1 MGPGWLLPVLGLAL
15 VLAEGSQAQEQLPR
29 ASHNLNWRKFS
40 GFWYIL
46 AVASEARGLL
56 PGRDKRKLGA
66 SVVRVQKPGQLKV
79 VLAFN
84 RSGCQAHSLILRR
97 DGKKAVFRNAPRG
110 VEGFRVLS
118 TDYSAGVVDLRLGR
132 AGRATKTLLLFSR
145 RDTSSFL
152 SLKKFA
158 DVCRVLELSDA
169 LTILPKDGKRGPRRA
184 GCRDSTVPGPTPI
197 PWGAERQG

>member
-46 AVASEARGLL
+46 AVASEARGFL

-84 RSGCQAHSLILRR
+84 RSVDKGRAGVLAPSL
-97 DGKKAVFRNAPRG
+97 G

>member
-29 ASHNLNWRKFS
+29 ASHNLNWSKFS

-84 RSGCQAHSLILRR
+84 RSVDKDRVGVLAPSL
-97 DGKKAVFRNAPRG
+97 G

>member
-1 MGPGWLLPVLGLAL
+1 MGPGWLPPVLGLAL

-29 ASHNLNWRKFS
+29 ASHNLNWSKFS

-84 RSGCQAHSLILRR
+84 RSQGCQAHSLILRR

-158 DVCRVLELSDA
+158 DMCRVLELSDA
-169 LTILPKDGKRGPRRA
+169 LTILPKDASCAHTILP
-184 GCRDSTVPGPTPI
+184 
-197 PWGAERQG
+197 

>member
-29 ASHNLNWRKFS
+29 ASHNLNWSKFS

-84 RSGCQAHSLILRR
+84 RSVDKGRAGVLAPSL
-97 DGKKAVFRNAPRG
+97 G

>member
-84 RSGCQAHSLILRR
+84 RSVDKGREGVLAPSL
-97 DGKKAVFRNAPRG
+97 G

>member
-1 MGPGWLLPVLGLAL
+1 MTPLP
-15 VLAEGSQAQEQLPR
+15 P
-29 ASHNLNWRKFS
+29 
-40 GFWYIL
+40 
-46 AVASEARGLL
+46 
-56 PGRDKRKLGA
+56 
-66 SVVRVQKPGQLKV
+66 
-79 VLAFN
+79 
-84 RSGCQAHSLILRR
+84 
-97 DGKKAVFRNAPRG
+97 
-110 VEGFRVLS
+110 
-118 TDYSAGVVDLRLGR
+118 AG
-132 AGRATKTLLLFSR
+132 R